1 VFKIVATVLFL
12 GNISFGETAS
22 ETAFVE
28 ENGMAER
35 AAALLGTD
43 PEGLKAALICKTVEA
58 AGESIQGSNNMDQA
72 TKVRDALAKAL
83 YDKLFEWLITVVND
97 ALEAAQS
104 VIAQEQDSSSGERLY
119 IGVLDIYGFEIF
131 DRNGFEQLCIN
142 YVNEQLQQIFIEQV
156 LRAEQDEYARE
167 GIQWK
172 PIEFF
177 NNKIVVD
184 LIDSTRVCARSKNNK
199 SSESPCVADL
209 LAATGHLLHP
219 QRRVRYN
226 ARCHRGRRR
235 QVHRQGVCSSSARVC
250 FLPLM
255 SMSGQR
261 RCRRPRTLHCL
272 HWAVLRAALRGRRHV
287 HGQELLRPQQGH
299 HEHGRGGASAGFL
312 AQTCQDVLPATRGWR

>member
-1 VFKIVATVLFL
+1 VFKLVATVLFL

-43 PEGLKAALICKTVEA
+43 AEGLKASLVRKTVEA
-58 AGESIQGSNNMDQA
+58 AGESIQGSNNKDQA

-104 VIAQEQDSSSGERLY
+104 AIVQSQDSSGERLY

-131 DRNGFEQLCIN
+131 ERNGFEQLCIN

-156 LRAEQDEYARE
+156 LRAEQDEYSRE
-167 GIQWK
+167 GIQWQ
-172 PIEFF
+172 PIKFF

-184 LIDSTRVCARSKNNK
+184 LIDSAKVCNVHRGCRPLSCFPQPPGIFSILNDVCATMHAVSDG
-199 SSESPCVADL
+199 ADAKFIDKVRF
-209 LAATGHLLHP
+209 AASCL
-219 QRRVRYN
+219 
-226 ARCHRGRRR
+226 
-235 QVHRQGVCSSSARVC
+235 
-250 FLPLM
+250 
-255 SMSGQR
+255 SG
-261 RCRRPRTLHCL
+261 LHCSIF
-272 HWAVLRAALRGRRHV
+272 RG
-287 HGQELLRPQQGH
+287 
-299 HEHGRGGASAGFL
+299 
-312 AQTCQDVLPATRGWR
+312 